1 MERCNELQHS
11 LDELQVA
18 MKQLNREKRQIREK
32 MEIIMDEMFQ
42 CKKTIC
48 AAPPLSDA
56 YFAYIQR
63 VSASIAELQFDPL
76 KAHTAEEFTAYNNTF
91 DDITRM
97 VANEKKEQIFE
108 ISLASDMKSVFDFAF
123 KHANGETVK
132 VDGLVFGGTEM
143 FNLYI
148 IDKIS
153 TRINNALGDRI
164 VLNLLSPEAFRDL
177 IVKIKTYHANV
188 EFEV

>member
-18 MKQLNREKRQIREK
+18 LDQLAREKRQILQK
-32 MEIIMDEMFQ
+32 MEIIIDELSQ
-42 CKKTIC
+42 CNPQTIC
-48 AAPPLSDA
+48 VAPPLSDA

-63 VSASIAELQFDPL
+63 VSASIAELQFNPL
-76 KAHTAEEFTAYNNTF
+76 EAHTAEEFTAYNITF

-108 ISLASDMKSVFDFAF
+108 ISLVFDMKSVFDFAF

-132 VDGLVFGGTEM
+132 VDGLVFDETEIYK
-143 FNLYI
+143 LYY
-148 IDKIS
+148 
-153 TRINNALGDRI
+153 
-164 VLNLLSPEAFRDL
+164 
-177 IVKIKTYHANV
+177 IVKVKTYNANV